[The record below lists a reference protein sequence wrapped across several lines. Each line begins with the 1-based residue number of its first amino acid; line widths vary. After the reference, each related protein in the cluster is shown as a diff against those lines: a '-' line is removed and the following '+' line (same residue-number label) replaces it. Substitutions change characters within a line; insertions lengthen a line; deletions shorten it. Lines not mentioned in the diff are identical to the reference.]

1 MHTHQNGDLPN
12 LALLAGE
19 YWITDPDFQPLPD
32 DASTHEIESLKL
44 YSYIVWP
51 TADMYDKRRT
61 FLAHCA
67 LRLREKNWDTAA
79 DVHHGRDGAQRSREF
94 TDEVA
99 RIYTHAGDLS
109 VAHLLHPT
117 GGLVAALQR
126 GQTEIATDIDH
137 QLKKAKTAVC
147 VGDFIL
153 RYLVH
158 IKNGR
163 RTASINKA
171 AYFIEDGGYEEQGFR
186 LLRHRSEIIQA
197 WSRAKPSIMF
207 SLAAFYSE
215 SIFLSNLLEE
225 ADPAE
230 ALDNVWHDDFRRE
243 RFFGMVRYCE
253 RELSSFAPNRSKVP
267 LLDFTRSMSVA
278 NLEGLSECSPILQ
291 GFSDQDL
298 ERLSIYRAKLHT

>member
-1 MHTHQNGDLPN
+1 MHTEQNSGLPD

-19 YWITDPDFQPLPD
+19 YWTTDPEFHSLPD

-44 YSYIVWP
+44 YAYIVWP

-67 LRLREKNWDTAA
+67 LRLQEKNRNIA
-79 DVHHGRDGAQRSREF
+79 DDVQHGRDGVQRSPEF
-94 TDEVA
+94 MAEIA
-99 RIYTHAGDLS
+99 RIYTHASDLG
-109 VAHLLHPT
+109 VTHLLDPS

-126 GQTEIATDIDH
+126 GQTEIARDVDH
-137 QLKKAKTAVC
+137 QLGKAKTAVC

-171 AYFIEDGGYEEQGFR
+171 ASFIEGGGYEGQGFR
-186 LLRHRSEIIQA
+186 LPRHRSEIIQA
-197 WSRAKPSIMF
+197 WSQAKPSIIF

-215 SIFLSNLLEE
+215 TIFLSNILETP
-225 ADPAE
+225 DPAE
-230 ALDNVWHDDFRRE
+230 TLDNVWRDDFSRE

-253 RELSSFAPNRSKVP
+253 NELSGFVPNRSKVP
-267 LLDFTRSMSVA
+267 LLDSTRCMSVA
-278 NLEGLSECSPILQ
+278 NFEGLAECCPILR

-298 ERLSIYRAKLHT
+298 ERLSTYRAKLHT